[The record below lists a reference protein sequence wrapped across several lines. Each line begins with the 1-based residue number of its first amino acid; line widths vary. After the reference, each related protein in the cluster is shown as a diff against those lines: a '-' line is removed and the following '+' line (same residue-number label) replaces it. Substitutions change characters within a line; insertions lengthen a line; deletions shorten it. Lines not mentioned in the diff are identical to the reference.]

1 MFKKKIILILIF
13 CFSFVSTYATET
25 NSKTTGTGGRD
36 DFSHLKAKNS
46 NFKKGNNAF
55 KQAKKYDRKGKL
67 DKAKKRF
74 NDAINFFVLANEES
88 PNNLII
94 INRLGYSFQEVGD
107 FAMAEIYYEQ
117 GLQINPLHVGI
128 NEYLGELYIQTN
140 RIAKAKERLK
150 VLGSCNCEEFEKLKN
165 LISKY

>member
-55 KQAKKYDRKGKL
+55 KQAKKYDHKGKV

-88 PNNLII
+88 PNNLLII
-94 INRLGYSFQEVGD
+94 SRLGYSFKEIGD
-107 FAMAEIYYEQ
+107 FSFANKLSNSYSGISSEI
-117 GLQINPLHVGI
+117 PW
-128 NEYLGELYIQTN
+128 
-140 RIAKAKERLK
+140 
-150 VLGSCNCEEFEKLKN
+150 F
-165 LISKY
+165 LIDTIGVSVAQASISTHADAS